1 MRRTREKALET
12 RNQILDAAE
21 AAFFE
26 HGFAHTSLADIAGM
40 AGVTRGAI
48 YGHFRN
54 KGEVFTAMA
63 GRVTLPME
71 MLVMATFD
79 ESETDPLGR
88 MRDLFT
94 FCLGKA
100 ATELHSRRV
109 FDVLF
114 TKCEYADDMRPVLE
128 RQRNAAR
135 GGRAR
140 IETGLRNA
148 IARAQL
154 PPDLDTARA
163 ASVVQAFLGGVLR
176 DWLLDR
182 GSIALPRDAEYLAD
196 ACIGM
201 LRHSQ
206 SLRMSALQVSCA
218 SPPYVAGSNGKRGVT
233 NPRRNGGQQT
243 E

>member
-26 HGFAHTSLADIAGM
+26 YGFARTSLADIAGM
-40 AGVTRGAI
+40 AGLTRGAI

-63 GRVTLPME
+63 DRVKLPME
-71 MLVMATFD
+71 MLVTATFD

-94 FCLGKA
+94 FCLGNA

-109 FDVLF
+109 FEVLL
-114 TKCEYADDMRPVLE
+114 TNCEYADDMRSVLE

-135 GGRAR
+135 CGRAR
-140 IETGLRNA
+140 IELGLRNA
-148 IARAQL
+148 IAKAQL
-154 PPDLDTARA
+154 PPDLDTTRA
-163 ASVVQAFLGGVLR
+163 ASIVQAFLGGVLR

-182 GSIALPRDAEYLAD
+182 GSIPLPRDAEYLAD

-206 SLRMSALQVSCA
+206 SLRKSA
-218 SPPYVAGSNGKRGVT
+218 P
-233 NPRRNGGQQT
+233 
-243 E
+243 

>member
-1 MRRTREKALET
+1 MRRTKEKALET

-40 AGVTRGAI
+40 AGLTRGAI

-63 GRVTLPME
+63 GRVMLPME

-79 ESETDPLGR
+79 ENEPDPLGR
-88 MRDLFT
+88 MRELFT
-94 FCLGKA
+94 FCLGRV

-109 FDVLF
+109 FEVLF
-114 TKCEYADDMRPVLE
+114 TKCEYADDMRSVLE

-140 IETGLRNA
+140 IELGLRNA
-148 IARAQL
+148 IERGQL

-182 GSIALPRDAEYLAD
+182 GSITLPRDAEYLAD

-206 SLRMSALQVSCA
+206 SLRKLAL
-218 SPPYVAGSNGKRGVT
+218 
-233 NPRRNGGQQT
+233 
-243 E
+243 